1 MQINTTLPSISLTT
15 VNNQKAVHV
24 NLDFVTHVIDDPVG
38 CWVHLTSGKA
48 VHVKETLEEVLTLTT
63 SAYEGSDSAA
73 F

>member
-1 MQINTTLPSISLTT
+1 MSINTLSPSISLTT

-24 NLDFVTHVIDDPVG
+24 NLDFVTHVIDDPIG

-48 VHVKETLEEVLTLTT
+48 VHVKETFDEVLEL
-63 SAYEGSDSAA
+63 SIQAHDDDNKP